1 MRQTS
6 CASGAKRSQPRLHMR
21 RASDTCE
28 SAKPSD
34 QLTALRWLASR
45 LRVRRA
51 TPPRRRRGRAG
62 AGRMAP
68 GREVEGW
75 RGEGVERWR
84 GGESGEVEG
93 ESGGAS
99 QEEGGV
105 LAGRRVRWPG
115 GVCAGRAARLA
126 HEGGG
131 GEGEARRPEGRGERA
146 ARLPL
151 EEPRPEAQHPVGAE
165 GVVSGGA
172 RAEEGGAPLLREG
185 GSLRVPVVRQRVR
198 GQDGLRR
205 GAAFEHGE
213 QLCVPPRGEPAAEE
227 EEPRAR
233 VCGRASRGL
242 QELGAGRAGLL
253 CESTWR

>member
-84 GGESGEVEG
+84 GRGREWWGIARR
-93 ESGGAS
+93 GAA
-99 QEEGGV
+99 V
-105 LAGRRVRWPG
+105 CWPG